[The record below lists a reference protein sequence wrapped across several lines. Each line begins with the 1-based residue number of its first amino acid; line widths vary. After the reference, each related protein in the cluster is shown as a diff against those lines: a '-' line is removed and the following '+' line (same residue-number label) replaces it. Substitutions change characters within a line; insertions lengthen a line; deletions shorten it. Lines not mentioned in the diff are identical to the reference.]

1 MNYVMCLDNNNQI
14 LCWGDV
20 NACEKYIRQLSHVN
34 LNNVIYENYS
44 DCSIN
49 SSYYEDYELFNIQ
62 NTDLY
67 LTLGEI
73 KMIKDGCQEETRSIK
88 FIEKELEHLST
99 LNNVYNKDIIEELN
113 YMKNFMRELYDIH
126 ARYNMDNVFVNLD
139 VEALHFSYQF
149 ERENKGLPTIFIK

>member
-1 MNYVMCLDNNNQI
+1 MNYFMCLDNNNQI
-14 LCWGDV
+14 LCWGDI

-149 ERENKGLPTIFIK
+149 ERENQGLPTIFIK

>member
-1 MNYVMCLDNNNQI
+1 MNYFMCLDNNNQI
-14 LCWGDV
+14 LCWGDI

-34 LNNVIYENYS
+34 LNNVVYENYS
-44 DCSIN
+44 NCSIN

-73 KMIKDGCQEETRSIK
+73 KMIKDGCQEETRNIK

-113 YMKNFMRELYDIH
+113 YMKNFMRELYEIH

-149 ERENKGLPTIFIK
+149 ERENQGLPTIFIK